1 MTKLTMSI
9 KSVEKEAWK
18 SIKVEAAR
26 HEMQIGEFL
35 GFLINEHKNLER
47 ENNWDAILKSKP
59 TLTKKDAD
67 EIKKHAENFR
77 KGFDFR

>member
-1 MTKLTMSI
+1 MSI

>member
-1 MTKLTMSI
+1 MTKLTMSV
-9 KSVEKEAWK
+9 KSVDKEAWK
-18 SIKVEAAR
+18 SIKVEATK

-35 GFLINEHKNLER
+35 GFLINEHKFLEAD
-47 ENNWDAILKSKP
+47 NNWDAILKSKP